1 LQVGQVEADRE
12 EVQVRLGR
20 VRGDQHVGYPSV
32 GKQGVQVQD
41 VSGDIGDVEIFEEI
55 RAQAIGAGGHVPR
68 DDVGRAKL
76 REERVMTDE

>member
-1 LQVGQVEADRE
+1 MEADRE

-20 VRGDQHVGYPSV
+20 VRGDQHVGYPSI

-41 VSGDIGDVEIFEEI
+41 VPGDVGDVEILKEI

-76 REERVMTDE
+76 RDERFMTDE